1 MIGGIDDVVAAYLT
15 RDDSQAPAFNM
26 PQPGL
31 QQAAPKPLVLG
42 PSTSGFPS
50 TILEE
55 GEREAEAE
63 FLVFALCPVLCR
75 CSVVPCL
82 FALVL
87 GTCHWRRV
95 ELCPWYLSRA
105 LDLDKR
111 YLSLDLESVSP
122 KQDQYI

>member
-87 GTCHWRRV
+87 GTCLGHWTWINGIC
-95 ELCPWYLSRA
+95 LWTW
-105 LDLDKR
+105 
-111 YLSLDLESVSP
+111 SP
-122 KQDQYI
+122 CLPNKISTYRTYRG